1 MTEFALARM
10 NEQWD
15 IVLPDFREEF
25 WRVRPN
31 WERGRMEHCAQ
42 TMKPGMTV
50 IDCGAEHGD
59 MTTMYRKWVQPYGH
73 VIPVE
78 PGEHFWPFIRGT
90 FLANGFTE
98 PPIVSWPGF
107 VGDKTSGRRVT
118 CNNTWPTCAF
128 DNGVADGG
136 FFHLRDDKRHS
147 SIRLDDL
154 CAINALHP
162 DVIVI
167 DTEGSEFKVLE
178 GCGNVLVNDKPLV
191 YVSVH
196 DVGDDAGWSG
206 PLLGWYRKTVDD
218 IHNLMGE
225 FGYSWE
231 LLPGHGEG
239 ERFFCY
245 SP

>member
-1 MTEFALARM
+1 MTEYVPALI
-10 NEQWD
+10 ND
-15 IVLPDFREEF
+15 IYEIILPDFRRTFHAE
-25 WRVRPN
+25 RAA
-31 WERGRMEHCAQ
+31 WEKGRLEHCAE
-42 TMKPGMTV
+42 TMKPGMTI
-50 IDCGAEHGD
+50 IDCGAEVGD
-59 MTTMYRKWVQPYGH
+59 FTSWYRQLVEPYGH
-73 VIPVE
+73 VIPIE
-78 PGEHFWPFIRGT
+78 PAEHQWSFIKGT
-90 FLANGFTE
+90 LEANGFLD

-107 VGDKTSGRRVT
+107 VGNRDTGPRVT
-118 CNNTWPTCAF
+118 CRNTWPTCAF

-147 SIRLDDL
+147 AIRLDDL

-178 GCGNVLVNDKPLV
+178 GCGNVLVNDKPLI

-196 DVGDDAGWSG
+196 DVGDDAGWPG
-206 PLLGWYRKTVDD
+206 PLQGWYGKTVDD
-218 IHNLMGE
+218 IHNLMGG

-239 ERFFCY
+239 ERFFFY
-245 SP
+245 HP